1 MAAPLKNGHG
11 NINGSMIPLASAATV
26 IMLLFQTISYLAWN
40 VTNANID
47 RIEKRV
53 QAVEMQFLRI
63 REHEEYVRRLDAQ
76 ITKMEARLADI
87 ATRGEVDSRL
97 GINSNSII
105 QVRTELDA
113 LKRELG
119 QTYSVKDALASLQ
132 TRLDRM
138 ETWSRATM
146 PQPKP

>member
-1 MAAPLKNGHG
+1 
-11 NINGSMIPLASAATV
+11 MIPLASAATV